1 MKPSKYQHI
10 IWDWNG
16 TLLDD
21 VELCVSIINTLLV
34 KRNLQPVSLDYYREI
49 FSFPIIQYYEKLGF
63 NFSQESFES
72 IGTEFI
78 LDYEKNRHQ
87 CTLMDDATKTL
98 QRFVQLGYTQ
108 SILSASKQDYL
119 LDAIEGYG
127 LTSFFMEINGLD
139 NHYASSKVD
148 IGLAFMARN
157 QLDSRTILLIGDT
170 MHDADVAKALGVECC
185 LISNGHQSQTRLATC
200 GVPVVDSLSA
210 LFGKILQMG
219 DKSRINRSRFN

>member
-1 MKPSKYQHI
+1 MKNENGIDCRQYKHI

-34 KRNLQPVSLDYYREI
+34 KRSLTPISLDYYREI

-63 NFSQESFES
+63 DFTHESFET

-78 LDYEKNRHQ
+78 LDYEKKRTQ
-87 CTLMDDATKTL
+87 CALMTDASKTL
-98 QRFVQLGYTQ
+98 QHFAHLGLTQ

-119 LDAIEGYG
+119 LDAVGGYG
-127 LTSFFMEINGLD
+127 LESAFIEIIGLD

-148 IGLAFMARN
+148 IGLAFMSRN
-157 QLDSRTILLIGDT
+157 NLDPETILLIGDT
-170 MHDADVAKALGVECC
+170 MHDADVANALGVACC
-185 LISNGHQSQTRLATC
+185 LVPNGHQSQPRLAAC
-200 GVPVVDSLSA
+200 GVPVVASLSE
-210 LFGKILQMG
+210 LC
-219 DKSRINRSRFN
+219 R